1 MEKIK
6 KYFGEFNMTWPRVIL
21 LAIITAVYTAL
32 INQVPFLKDTSFQ
45 DIAVYVDWWILFAL
59 FIIVN
64 CQKWWEAAL
73 KCFVFFLVSQPL
85 IYLIEV
91 PFYEQGWEIF
101 RYYDYWFKI
110 TLLTL
115 PGAVIAFQLKKK
127 NWLSVLVLSVATG
140 YLASA
145 SVGYF
150 RAALANFPNH
160 LLSSIFCLALAVFFV
175 FVLLDKKKHR
185 VAAHTVIAIVLI
197 VFALFTGPD
206 KTEEIFLNEGNWTYS
221 LGDESIVVVEITA
234 GNHVTL
240 TAKRDGNTFIRFE
253 NADGTEQNYYITV
266 SGGSIWI
273 NLLDES

>member
-1 MEKIK
+1 MEKIQ
-6 KYFGEFNMTWPRVIL
+6 KYFGKLNMTWPRVIL

-45 DIAVYVDWWILFAL
+45 DIAIYLEWWILFAV

-64 CQKWWEAAL
+64 CEKWWEASL

-85 IYLIEV
+85 IFLIEV
-91 PFYEQGWEIF
+91 PFYEYGWEIF
-101 RYYDYWFKI
+101 QYYDYWFKI

-115 PGAVIAFQLKKK
+115 IGAVIAFQLKKK

-140 YLASA
+140 YLSAA
-145 SVGYF
+145 SVRYF
-150 RAALANFPNH
+150 RAAMANFPNH

-185 VAAHTVIAIVLI
+185 IAALTVIAVVVIAFVS
-197 VFALFTGPD
+197 FTGID
-206 KTEEIFLNEGNWTYS
+206 KSKEILLDEGSWTYS
-221 LGDESIVVVEITA
+221 LEEESVVVVEITD
-234 GNHVTL
+234 GNHVML
-240 TAKRDGNTFIRFE
+240 TAKRDGSTFIRFE

>member
-6 KYFGEFNMTWPRVIL
+6 KYFGEFNMTWSRVIL

-32 INQVPFLKDTSFQ
+32 INQVSFLKDTSFQ
-45 DIAVYVDWWILFAL
+45 DIAINIDCWILFAI

-64 CQKWWEAAL
+64 CKKWWEASL

-91 PFYEQGWEIF
+91 PFYEYGWEIF

-127 NWLSVLVLSVATG
+127 NWLSVLILSVATG
-140 YLASA
+140 YLAYA
-145 SVGYF
+145 SVDYF
-150 RAALANFPNH
+150 RAAMANFPNH
-160 LLSSIFCLALAVFFV
+160 LFSAIFALALAIFFV
-175 FVLLDKKKHR
+175 LVLLDQQKHR
-185 VAAHTVIAIVLI
+185 ITALAIIAAVLI
-197 VFALFTGPD
+197 VVALFTGPD
-206 KTEEIFLNEGNWTYS
+206 KSKDILLDEGNWTYS
-221 LGDESIVVVEITA
+221 MEGESVVVVEITD

-253 NADGTEQNYYITV
+253 KADGTEQNYYVTV

-273 NLLDES
+273 NLLDEE

>member
-6 KYFGEFNMTWPRVIL
+6 KYFGEINMTWPRVIL
-21 LAIITAVYTAL
+21 LALITAVYTAL
-32 INQVPFLKDTSFQ
+32 INQVSFLKDTSFQ
-45 DIAVYVDWWILFAL
+45 DISIYVDWWILFAV

-64 CQKWWEAAL
+64 CEKWWEAAL

-91 PFYEQGWEIF
+91 PFYAQGWEIF

-127 NWLSVLVLSVATG
+127 NWLSVLVLSMATG
-140 YLASA
+140 YLAYA
-145 SVGYF
+145 SINYF
-150 RAALANFPNH
+150 RATMANFPNH
-160 LLSSIFCLALAVFFV
+160 LLSSIFALGLAIFFV

-185 VAAHTVIAIVLI
+185 IVALSVIAAVLI
-197 VFALFTGPD
+197 VFAQFTGPD
-206 KTEEIFLNEGNWTYS
+206 KTEEIYLEEGSWTYS
-221 LGDESIVVVEITA
+221 MEDESVVVMEITD

-240 TAKRDGNTFIRFE
+240 TAKHDGNTFIRFK
-253 NADGTEQNYYITV
+253 NTDGTEINYYVTV

>member
-1 MEKIK
+1 MEKIQK
-6 KYFGEFNMTWPRVIL
+6 CFGKLNMTWQRVIL

-45 DIAVYVDWWILFAL
+45 DIAIYLDWWILFAV

-64 CQKWWEAAL
+64 CEKWWEASL

-91 PFYEQGWEIF
+91 PFVADGWGIF

-115 PGAVIAFQLKKK
+115 PGALIAFQLKRKD
-127 NWLSVLVLSVATG
+127 WLSVLVLSVSTG
-140 YLASA
+140 YLATA
-145 SVGYF
+145 SVSYF
-150 RAALANFPNH
+150 RAAMANFPYH
-160 LLSSIFCLALAVFFV
+160 LLSAIFALSLAVFFV

-185 VAAHTVIAIVLI
+185 IAALSVTAAVLLA
-197 VFALFTGPD
+197 FALLTGPD
-206 KTEEIFLNEGNWTYS
+206 KSKEIFLDEGSWTY
-221 LGDESIVVVEITA
+221 LMEDESVVVVEIVD

-240 TAKRDGNTFIRFE
+240 TAKRDGNTLIRFK
-253 NADGTEQNYYITV
+253 NAEGIEKEYYVTV
-266 SGGSIWI
+266 SGGSIFI
-273 NLLDES
+273 NLFEED

>member
-1 MEKIK
+1 MEKIG
-6 KYFGEFNMTWPRVIL
+6 KYFGEFNITWPRVIL

-45 DIAVYVDWWILFAL
+45 DIAIYLDWWILFAV

-64 CQKWWEAAL
+64 CEKWWEAAL

-91 PFYEQGWEIF
+91 PFVSDGWGIF

-115 PGAVIAFQLKKK
+115 PGAVIAFQLKRKD
-127 NWLSVLVLSVATG
+127 WMSVAVLSVATG
-140 YLASA
+140 YLAYA
-145 SVGYF
+145 SVDYF
-150 RAALANFPNH
+150 RAAMANFPNH

-185 VAAHTVIAIVLI
+185 IAALTVIAAVLI
-197 VFALFTGPD
+197 ACIAFTGPD
-206 KTEEIFLNEGNWTYS
+206 KKEEIFLDEGIWTYS
-221 LGDESIVVVEITA
+221 MEDESVVVVEITD

-253 NADGTEQNYYITV
+253 NADGTEQNYYVTV
-266 SGGSIWI
+266 SGGSIWV

>member
-1 MEKIK
+1 MEKVK

-32 INQVPFLKDTSFQ
+32 INQVSFLKDTSFQ
-45 DIAVYVDWWILFAL
+45 DIAIYADCWILFAV
-59 FIIVN
+59 FIVVN
-64 CQKWWEAAL
+64 CKKWLEAAL

-91 PFYEQGWEIF
+91 PFYGYGWDIF

-127 NWLSVLVLSVATG
+127 NWLSVVVLSVATG
-140 YLASA
+140 YLSAA
-145 SVGYF
+145 SVRYF
-150 RAALANFPNH
+150 RAAMANFPNH
-160 LLSSIFCLALAVFFV
+160 LLSAIFCIALAVFFV

-185 VAAHTVIAIVLI
+185 IAALTVIVAVVIAFVS
-197 VFALFTGPD
+197 FTGID
-206 KTEEIFLNEGNWTYS
+206 KSKEILLDEGSWNYS
-221 LGDESIVVVEITA
+221 LEDESVVVVEITE

-240 TAKRDGNTFIRFE
+240 TAKHDGNTSIRFE
-253 NADGTEQNYYITV
+253 SDEGTEINYYVTV

>member
-6 KYFGEFNMTWPRVIL
+6 KYFGEFNMTWPKVIL

-45 DIAVYVDWWILFAL
+45 DIAVYVDWWILFAV

-64 CQKWWEAAL
+64 SEKWWEAAL

-91 PFYEQGWEIF
+91 PFVADGWGIF
-101 RYYDYWFKI
+101 RYYDYWFKV

-115 PGAVIAFQLKKK
+115 PGGVIAFQLKKK

-140 YLASA
+140 YLAFA
-145 SVGYF
+145 SVRYYD
-150 RAALANFPNH
+150 AAKANFPYH
-160 LLSSIFCLALAVFFV
+160 LLSSIFALSLVVFFT

-185 VAAHTVIAIVLI
+185 IAAFSFSAAVLI
-197 VFALFTGPD
+197 VFALLTGPD
-206 KTEEIFLNEGNWTYS
+206 KYEEIFLDEGNWIYS
-221 LGDESIVVVEITA
+221 VEDDSIVGLEIVD

-240 TAKRDGNTFIRFE
+240 TAKRDGNTFIHFE
-253 NADGTEQNYYITV
+253 NAEGIEKEYYVTV
-266 SGGSIWI
+266 SGGGIFI
-273 NLLDES
+273 NLLDED